1 MYARRG
7 GLERHMKIAVIYNR
21 DSNNVINL
29 FGTPNQERYGKKT
42 IGRIVDGLRKYGH
55 QVKTFEGDKDLI
67 INLEQFMPRVL
78 KGERPGMAFNVSY
91 GIQGQA
97 RYTHVPGILEMVGV
111 PYVGS
116 GPLAHSLA
124 LDKVVAKMIFLQNNI
139 PTPPFAVLSQ
149 PGFEEPQL
157 PYPLIV
163 KPKNEAVSMGIQVVE
178 NEKELRK
185 AAGDIFAR
193 FNQPVLVEN
202 YIKGREINV
211 GLLGNDPPEALP
223 PYEILFG
230 KGGPAIYTI
239 EDKLGKSGRTI
250 KGKCPAPLTEEQS
263 RRARELA
270 QRAFTALG
278 CFDAARV
285 DMRVNASGDF
295 YVLEINS
302 LPSLREH
309 SSYVMAAKHA
319 GLDFPA
325 LINRLVEVASARY
338 FGTPTLPQAQGKESS
353 PQSLIFSFVTE
364 RRDSIEKRL
373 EEWVQLTSRTSDPVG
388 NGMAIAELD
397 RRMQEI
403 NMKQVP
409 AFTDKRSAWTWETN
423 AGFEGGTLFIGHI
436 DVPLELDVPA
446 QIFHREPEWL
456 TGEGIGLS
464 RGPLVVLEYT
474 LRSLRQNRMLHQLPV
489 GVLYYL
495 DEGRDCRYSADIIR
509 AAAARAGR
517 VLVLRP
523 GSLEHNIISRR
534 KGQRKF
540 ALTLEGKPQRLG
552 SQTPASDVVLSFCKR
567 IVELAG
573 LSSRKDRISLTAT
586 DLKTTGL
593 TALLPHQVTAT
604 LALSYQ
610 DSRFADAIEERMME
624 ICGTQNLKWSLKKV
638 SDRPAMNSGRAS
650 TKLFK
655 SLSEVAQRWDIP
667 LEQESSVLPSAAGLV
682 PPEVPVICGIGPVA
696 RNLFTTQEAVNRISL
711 VQRTLLIADFL
722 AEGLPKTEV

>member
-1 MYARRG
+1 
-7 GLERHMKIAVIYNR
+7 MKIAVIYNR
-21 DSNNVINL
+21 DSNNVINV

-42 IGRIVDGLRKYGH
+42 ISSIVDGLRKYGH

-67 INLEQFMPRVL
+67 TNLEQFMPRVL

-139 PTPPFAVLSQ
+139 PTPPFAVLTQ

-185 AAGDIFAR
+185 AAENIFNS
-193 FNQPVLVEN
+193 FNNQPVLVEN
-202 YIKGREINV
+202 YIEGREINV
-211 GLLGNDPPEALP
+211 GLLGNDPPEVLP

-230 KGGPAIYTI
+230 KGGPPIYTI

-250 KGKCPAPLTEEQS
+250 RSLCPAPLTEEQN
-263 RRARELA
+263 RRAKELA
-270 QRAFTALG
+270 QRAFTVLG

-285 DMRVNASGDF
+285 DMRLNSSGDL

-309 SSYVMAAKHA
+309 SSYVMAAKQA

-338 FGTPTLPQAQGKESS
+338 FGAPTPPQVRGKERD
-353 PQSLIFSFVTE
+353 PKGLIFSFVTE

-397 RRMQEI
+397 KRMQEI

-423 AGFEGGTLFIGHI
+423 AGFAGGTLFIGHI

-446 QIFHREPEWL
+446 QMFRREPEWL

-464 RGPLVVLEYT
+464 RGPLVVMEYA
-474 LRSLRQNRMLHQLPV
+474 LRSLRQNRMLPQLPV

-509 AAAARAGR
+509 AAAAKAGR

-523 GSLEHNIISRR
+523 GSLENNIITRR

-540 ALTLEGKPQRLG
+540 TLTLEGKPQRLG
-552 SQTPASDVVLSFCKR
+552 SQTPASDVVLAFCKR
-567 IVELAG
+567 IVELAS
-573 LSSRKDRISLTAT
+573 LSSRKDRISLTAM

-593 TALLPHQVTAT
+593 TALLPHQVTAI

-610 DSRFADAIEERMME
+610 DSSLADAIEERMME
-624 ICGTQNLKWSLKKV
+624 ICSAQNLRWSLKRV
-638 SDRPAMNSGRAS
+638 SDRPAMNSSRAS
-650 TKLFK
+650 LKLLK
-655 SLSEVAQRWDIP
+655 SLSEVGRRWDIP

-722 AEGLPKTEV
+722 AEGLPKKNA